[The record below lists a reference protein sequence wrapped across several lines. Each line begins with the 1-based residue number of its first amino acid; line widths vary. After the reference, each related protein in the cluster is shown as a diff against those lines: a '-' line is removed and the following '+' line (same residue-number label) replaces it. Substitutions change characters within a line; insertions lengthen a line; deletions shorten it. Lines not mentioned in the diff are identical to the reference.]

1 MSDIQEA
8 LAPGAASVAEPS
20 ILDSILDPI
29 DDEFEDQELKSTAR
43 QGVAAF
49 IAEMLKPEKK
59 EEKIN
64 GKAVDALITAIDAKI
79 SAQMNEIL
87 HNKQF
92 QSLEAAWRN
101 LKFLVDRTDFRQNIC
116 IEVLNVTK
124 DELADDFENAPEFTK
139 STLYKRVYSADLGTL
154 GGKPYGAIIGNFDFT
169 HKANDIKLLQDIA
182 RIAAVAHAPFI
193 AATAPQMFGLKTYT
207 ELEHKQDVKDIMS
220 GPQYDKWN
228 AFRESEDAR
237 YVALTAPRFVL
248 RLPYGPET
256 LPVKSFNCVEAAA
269 GNSDEYLWGNT
280 AFAFA
285 ARMTESFA
293 KSGWCSNVIGPR
305 AGGTVENLPLHTY
318 QLADGRHRNMVPTE
332 ILLSERRDL
341 ELSEAGFISLVMRK
355 DSDNA
360 VFFSAQSVQKPKFF
374 GISEEGKQAEFN
386 YKLST
391 QLPYMLIINRLAHYI
406 KVIQREAIGKVTDR
420 TVLEGELKKWLMQ
433 YVSAHDNP
441 SADIVAKRPLRNA
454 LIQVTDVEGE
464 PGWFRVHMSV
474 TPHYKYQGA
483 YFTLSLSG
491 KLDTRK

>member
-1 MSDIQEA
+1 MTDLQEA
-8 LAPGAASVAEPS
+8 QSPGTAPAVETS

-29 DDEFEDQELKSTAR
+29 NEEFEDQSLKSSAR

-64 GKAVDALITAIDAKI
+64 GKAVDALVNAIDAKI

-87 HNKQF
+87 HHKDF
-92 QSLEAAWRN
+92 QSLESAWRS

-116 IEVLNVTK
+116 IEVLNATK
-124 DELADDFENAPEFTK
+124 QELADDFEEAPELPK
-139 STLYKRVYSADLGTL
+139 STLYRRVYSADLGTL

-182 RIAAVAHAPFI
+182 QVAAVSHAPFI
-193 AATAPQMFGLKTYT
+193 AATAPQMFGLKTFT
-207 ELEHKQDVKDIMS
+207 ELEHKQDVKDIMD
-220 GPQYDKWN
+220 GPQYDKWK
-228 AFRESEDAR
+228 AFRQSENAR
-237 YVALTAPRFVL
+237 YVALTVPRFML
-248 RLPYGPET
+248 RLPYGPDT
-256 LPVKSFNCVEAAA
+256 LPVKAFNCVEKAA

-285 ARMTESFA
+285 ARMTDSFA

-305 AGGTVENLPLHTY
+305 AGGTVDNLPLHTY
-318 QLADGRHRNMVPTE
+318 EQGGRHRNMVPTE
-332 ILLSERRDL
+332 ILLSERREVDL
-341 ELSEAGFISLVMRK
+341 AESGFISLVMRK

-360 VFFSAQSVQKPKFF
+360 VFFSAQSVQKPKNF

-420 TVLEGELKKWLMQ
+420 TVLEAELKRWLMQ
-433 YVSAHDNP
+433 YVSNQENP
-441 SADIVAKRPLRNA
+441 GPDIVAKRPLRNA

-464 PGWFRVHMSV
+464 PGWFRVQMSV

>member
-1 MSDIQEA
+1 MTDLQEA
-8 LAPGAASVAEPS
+8 SATGAALVGETS

-29 DDEFEDQELKSTAR
+29 KPRLEDDLVGKAR

-49 IAEMLKPEKK
+49 IAEMLKPTK
-59 EEKIN
+59 EEPKIN
-64 GKAVDALITAIDAKI
+64 GKAIDALIAGIDAKI

-87 HNKQF
+87 HHKDF
-92 QSLEAAWRN
+92 QSLESAWRS

-116 IEVLNVTK
+116 IEVLNATK
-124 DELADDFENAPEFTK
+124 EELADDFEDAPEFTK
-139 STLYKRVYSADLGTL
+139 STLYRRIYSADLGTL
-154 GGKPYGAIIGNFDFT
+154 GGKPYGAIVGNFDFS
-169 HKANDIKLLQDIA
+169 HKSNDIKLLQDMA
-182 RIAAVAHAPFI
+182 RVAAVSHAPFI
-193 AATAPQMFGLKTYT
+193 AAAAPQMFGLDSYT
-207 ELEHKQDVKDIMS
+207 ELEHRQDVKDIMS
-220 GPQYDKWN
+220 GAPFDKWN

-237 YVALTAPRFVL
+237 YVALTAPRFML

-256 LPVKSFNCVEAAA
+256 LPVKSFAFTEAAA
-269 GNSDEYLWGNT
+269 GKSEDYLWGNT

-285 ARMTESFA
+285 SRMTDSFA
-293 KSGWCSNVIGPR
+293 KSGWCSNIIGPR
-305 AGGTVENLPLHTY
+305 AGGTVDNLPLHTY
-318 QLADGRHRNMVPTE
+318 QHAGRHRNMVPTE
-332 ILLSERRDL
+332 ILLSERREL
-341 ELSEAGFISLVMRK
+341 ELSEAGFAALVMRK

-406 KVIQREAIGKVTDR
+406 KVIQREAVGKVTDR
-420 TVLEGELKKWLMQ
+420 TALENELKKWLMQ

-441 SADIVAKRPLRNA
+441 SAEIVARRPLRNA
-454 LIQVTDVEGE
+454 RIDVTDVEGE
-464 PGWFRVHMSV
+464 PGWFRVQMSV

-491 KLDTRK
+491 KLDARK